1 MASQILSNHLAPGGG
16 KTVVLYKSGS
26 AAVVNLA
33 LSGLAAT
40 PTGGSA
46 ETVSAADISR
56 IWYTG
61 SGQMKIA
68 RNTTSVF
75 ITSDTDV
82 AFDFDFKGA
91 GCLLSANNDQA
102 INVTFADANS
112 TAIIEFQ
119 KTSNYSTSE
128 Y

>member
-1 MASQILSNHLAPGGG
+1 MAAQILSNIASPGGG
-16 KTVVLYKSGS
+16 KVVVLYKPGS
-26 AAVVNLA
+26 ASVVNLA
-33 LSGLAAT
+33 LSALSAA
-40 PTGGSA
+40 S
-46 ETVSAADISR
+46 ETVSAAAISR

-68 RNTTSVF
+68 RNTTNVF
-75 ITSDTDV
+75 ISGDTDDS
-82 AFDFDFKGA
+82 FHFDFKGA
-91 GCLLSANNDQA
+91 GVLLSANSDQA

-119 KTSNYSTSE
+119 KTSNYNSTE

>member
-16 KTVVLYKSGS
+16 KVVVLYKPGS
-26 AAVVNLA
+26 TSVVNLA
-33 LSGLAAT
+33 LSGFAAT
-40 PTGGSA
+40 G
-46 ETVSAADISR
+46 ETVSEVAISR
-56 IWYTG
+56 IFYTG

-75 ITSDTDV
+75 VSGDTDDS
-82 AFDFDFKGA
+82 FDFDFKAA
-91 GCLLSANNDQA
+91 GCLLSANSDQA
-102 INVTFADANS
+102 VNVTFADANS

-119 KTSNYSTSE
+119 KTSNYSTTT